1 MAKKDKQQTEP
12 TEAREMTLAEARAFR
27 ASLHKEVPVELS
39 TEGKREEFRKFWAQV
54 KAKYGKSK
62 DSSLES
68 IIWLH
73 IKASKLDAPE
83 QFEAGLAHFGLKQ
96 V

>member
-1 MAKKDKQQTEP
+1 MAKNDKKQQDAVT
-12 TEAREMTLAEARAFR
+12 EMTAEESRAFR
-27 ASLHKEVPVELS
+27 ASLHKPVILAMAE
-39 TEGKREEFRKFWAQV
+39 EEKREEFRKFWAQV